1 MIRDGTEEGVHRTAQ
16 SRRSNDQPEIRG
28 AFVSDQEVLLA
39 EFQRVYD
46 DRVSAVA
53 RCLLGVDARNM
64 WGRVSR
70 WLFAPV
76 LYSLERRTNM
86 FRSGF
91 VLAAGPLSPNAPALP
106 LLAAWIEIAW
116 TCALMLDDVL
126 DRSAE
131 REGHPSAHVVY
142 GSWRSIAS
150 LLMVLGYTFL
160 WFFYCVPLPL
170 RGRLEL
176 ARLSCVDFI
185 LCMSS
190 QLVRRRRLLH
200 MACYRKAA
208 CNVNIATR
216 WSLLAP
222 WASSSD
228 RVVKR
233 ALGSYAEHV
242 AIAAKMRNDL
252 FDYYGGSSESET
264 LFKDFAFRHVS
275 FPLLIFFRKE
285 TRDDVRKVAEQY
297 FVGKGELELDR
308 LLEFFQQ
315 DHVAAISL
323 RAIDDELAKSR
334 VALAPLRDRPGWAPL
349 IALLD
354 RWTYALVNYC
364 RMQLESSHA
373 IEVDEQPCHTR

>member
-1 MIRDGTEEGVHRTAQ
+1 
-16 SRRSNDQPEIRG
+16 
-28 AFVSDQEVLLA
+28 
-39 EFQRVYD
+39 
-46 DRVSAVA
+46 
-53 RCLLGVDARNM
+53 
-64 WGRVSR
+64 
-70 WLFAPV
+70 
-76 LYSLERRTNM
+76 
-86 FRSGF
+86 
-91 VLAAGPLSPNAPALP
+91 
-106 LLAAWIEIAW
+106 
-116 TCALMLDDVL
+116 
-126 DRSAE
+126 
-131 REGHPSAHVVY
+131 
-142 GSWRSIAS
+142 
-150 LLMVLGYTFL
+150 
-160 WFFYCVPLPL
+160 
-170 RGRLEL
+170 
-176 ARLSCVDFI
+176 
-185 LCMSS
+185 
-190 QLVRRRRLLH
+190 